1 MGRLFDTCEECGTT
15 GVTLTVVGGKTY
27 CRRCLFNKTYDFDK
41 AVIYCLIHQDDFA
54 DFYPAS
60 INLFFDMLASG
71 QRTYIEAMESFVSD
85 FLEDYAEW
93 VMSNPEIV
101 PFEIVCEKVRR
112 L

>member
-1 MGRLFDTCEECGTT
+1 VGKP
-15 GVTLTVVGGKTY
+15 TVEDAYSIKHMTSIKRSSTVLSIKTI
-27 CRRCLFNKTYDFDK
+27 LPTFILK
-41 AVIYCLIHQDDFA
+41 
-54 DFYPAS
+54 AS
-60 INLFFDMLASG
+60 ICFFDMLASG

-93 VMSNPEIV
+93 VMSSPEIV

>member
-54 DFYPAS
+54 DFYPES
-60 INLFFDMLASG
+60 INLFFRYVGKRSEDLYRGNGKFRKRFLGGLCRMG
-71 QRTYIEAMESFVSD
+71 HEQPRDRT
-85 FLEDYAEW
+85 L
-93 VMSNPEIV
+93 
-101 PFEIVCEKVRR
+101 
-112 L
+112 